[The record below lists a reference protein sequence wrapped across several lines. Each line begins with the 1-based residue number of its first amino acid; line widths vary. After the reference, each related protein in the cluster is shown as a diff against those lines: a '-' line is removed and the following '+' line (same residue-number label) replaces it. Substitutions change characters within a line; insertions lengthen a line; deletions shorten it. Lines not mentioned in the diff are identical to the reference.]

1 VPLERIYVV
10 PGVDAERFDTT
21 YCATSGTAKPGWPQD
36 TDHPAVRR
44 LAHRMGLENLIAAVD
59 KVRKRYPDVLL
70 LIAGK
75 GVLRSTL
82 QVQIEEL
89 S

>member
-1 VPLERIYVV
+1 VHQARQNQA
-10 PGVDAERFDTT
+10 GRRTDRSAGGWR
-21 YCATSGTAKPGWPQD
+21 TAC
-36 TDHPAVRR
+36 
-44 LAHRMGLENLIAAVD
+44 LENLIAAVD